1 MVAAARGHLLRN
13 KTPDEYEE
21 YKKWDLSVLP
31 IIPDFEFVPIEKN
44 IDVLHTLAKLM
55 NSREIDEIIEATDA
69 GREGECIFRY
79 IYNYVGCKKPV
90 YRLWISSM
98 TEASIRAGLDNL
110 KPASEYDNLYS
121 AGYTRS
127 QIDWLWG
134 MNLSRLYT
142 HYFGGKCSIGRVRTA
157 VLNMLVQ
164 REREITGF
172 VKHPYTSLI
181 CRELRILRTS
191 LLRRSTPKSRLT
203 LLRSIRDNY
212 ITVGRILH

>member
-1 MVAAARGHLLRN
+1 MSKDIFEIINPTNTLGVCRPLAHILGACETIVYNALLSKYRYYQKNDMLLGANQTNADGALCGNGYMVAAARGHLLRN

-90 YRLWISSM
+90 CGIGNSW
-98 TEASIRAGLDNL
+98 L
-110 KPASEYDNLYS
+110 KQN
-121 AGYTRS
+121 
-127 QIDWLWG
+127 
-134 MNLSRLYT
+134 
-142 HYFGGKCSIGRVRTA
+142 C
-157 VLNMLVQ
+157 
-164 REREITGF
+164 
-172 VKHPYTSLI
+172 
-181 CRELRILRTS
+181 
-191 LLRRSTPKSRLT
+191 
-203 LLRSIRDNY
+203 
-212 ITVGRILH
+212 